1 MERKIISLSD
11 GIISYRCKRV
21 APNLNQIICV
31 SGPSKQDI
39 VDEFEVDPDKIEIIL
54 NGIDIEK
61 FVPNTQKESQG
72 YKLLQQQV
80 QIYL

>member
-1 MERKIISLSD
+1 MLKIGKKNYPLSD
-11 GIISYRCKRV
+11 GIIFYRCKRV

-39 VDEFEVDPDKIEIIL
+39 VNEFEVEQNKIEIIL

-61 FVPNTQKESQG
+61 FVPNTQRSK
-72 YKLLQQQV
+72 
-80 QIYL
+80 